1 MVCRTNEAMCEERT
15 DNLSTVTK
23 KFKEMICAYDMK
35 CYRMQITEQRQ
46 QCKRKMFIKQCDK
59 VHKSTQE
66 RSTPLRWI
74 QNILNAS
81 YDFFLRKN
89 KNYKNKHERLFQ
101 LKHNCA
107 NNPKRK
113 SRTQMLC
120 VWAAKYHFGSDSTDE
135 YQRNILTSAHIHAIA
150 SHQIDVH
157 R

>member
-1 MVCRTNEAMCEERT
+1 
-15 DNLSTVTK
+15 
-23 KFKEMICAYDMK
+23 
-35 CYRMQITEQRQ
+35 
-46 QCKRKMFIKQCDK
+46 MFIKQCDK

-113 SRTQMLC
+113 KQNTKCYAYGQ
-120 VWAAKYHFGSDSTDE
+120 
-135 YQRNILTSAHIHAIA
+135 QNITLEAIA
-150 SHQIDVH
+150 QTNINAIF
-157 R
+157 